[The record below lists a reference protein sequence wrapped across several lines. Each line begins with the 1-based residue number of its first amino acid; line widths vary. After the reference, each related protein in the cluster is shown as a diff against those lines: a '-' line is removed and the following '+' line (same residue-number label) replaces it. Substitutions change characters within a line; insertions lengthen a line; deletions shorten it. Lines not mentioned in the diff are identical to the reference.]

1 MCLLTEARTTVSP
14 EESVDNPSWWKDERY
29 AIYDLSCNSAI
40 ACPAHEEQ
48 LCLVNVPEKY
58 SVKGY
63 AYGGGGRRITRVE
76 ISLDRGQIWKLA
88 SIEYP
93 EDAYR
98 IADEDTE
105 LFGGKLDM
113 SWRENSYCWCFWN
126 MDISVEEL
134 KDANDIVVRSM
145 DDSMNIQPRDMYW
158 SVLGM
163 MINPWFR
170 IAINHEGDY
179 LRFEHPVQPALMP
192 GGWMERIKKTG
203 GNLMNGYWG
212 ERLGDEDTE
221 VPPIDQADAVKMT
234 KDGIE
239 KVVDIDELMT
249 HDGEDDPWFVVD
261 GEVYNGNFMKEHP
274 GGAQSIISA
283 AGMDV
288 SDEFLAIRKSMPL
301 GAVRYVS

>member
-1 MCLLTEARTTVSP
+1 MVSP
-14 EESVDNPSWWKDERY
+14 EESANDPSWWKDERY

-40 ACPAHEEQ
+40 AYPAHEER
-48 LCLVNVPEKY
+48 LCLLGALEKY
-58 SVKGY
+58 KIRGY

-76 ISLDRGQIWKLA
+76 ISLDKAKTWQLA

-98 IADEDTE
+98 LADEDTE

-126 MDISVEEL
+126 MDISVELLE
-134 KDANDIVVRSM
+134 DANDILVRSM
-145 DDSMNIQPRDMYW
+145 DESMTIQPRDMYW

-163 MINPWFR
+163 MNNPWFR
-170 IAINHEGDY
+170 IAITHEGDF

-192 GGWMERIKKTG
+192 GGWMERTKEAG
-203 GNLMNGYWG
+203 GNLTNGYWG
-212 ERLGDEDTE
+212 ERLGDEDAE
-221 VPPIDQADAVKMT
+221 VSPGVKPDAVKMT
-234 KDGIE
+234 KDGMK
-239 KVVDIDELMT
+239 KVVHIAELMQ
-249 HDGEDDPWFVVD
+249 HDNEVDPWFIVN
-261 GEVYNGNFMKEHP
+261 GQVYNGNFMKEHP

-288 SDEFLAIRKSMPL
+288 SDEFIAIRQSKLILSLETPT
-301 GAVRYVS
+301 